1 MTSTTRMPAGGVL
14 AGVLAAGALLALL
27 AGAPSARG
35 DEQRPEYSPFAGRQT
50 YKTYC
55 MNCHGV
61 EGKGDGYLAHE
72 LKTKP
77 ADLTRLAENAGGEYP
92 AERVRA
98 SVDGTEAVKGHGM
111 REMPVWGDV
120 FIWPEKDS
128 PERRAVV
135 ERKIGELVEYL
146 RSIQQPPAKS

>member
-1 MTSTTRMPAGGVL
+1 MRDRHRAAAAVAGLAAAAFAAALAGG
-14 AGVLAAGALLALL
+14 GAVAQS
-27 AGAPSARG
+27 APPAEKPR
-35 DEQRPEYSPFAGRQT
+35 YSSFNGHQT
-50 YKTYC
+50 YKSFC
-55 MNCHGV
+55 LNCHGM
-61 EGKGDGYLAHE
+61 EGKGDGYLADE